1 MENYIGL
8 NIKYLCSQKKITQKQ
23 FSELIGHKQ
32 STVGG
37 YVSGRTEPNIA
48 TLRIIKD
55 QFDVSIDDFVN
66 TDLQNTKYSIP
77 PKNTSKVAEPT
88 TTRYSDDKQMVIEA
102 LKETNASLREQITLL
117 KEKVSMLETKAA
129 RAS

>member
-8 NIKYLCSQKKITQKQ
+8 NIKYLCSEKKITQKQ
-23 FSELIGHKQ
+23 FSEMIGHKQ

-48 TLRIIKD
+48 TLRIIKKE
-55 QFDVSIDDFVN
+55 FDVSIDDFID
-66 TDLQNTKYSIP
+66 TDLQKSKYSTP
-77 PKNTSKVAEPT
+77 PKTTSKVEEPQ
-88 TTRYSDDKQMVIEA
+88 TRYSDDKQMVIDA
-102 LKETNASLREQITLL
+102 QKETITTLREHISLL
-117 KEKVSMLETKAA
+117 KDKVEMLETKAA